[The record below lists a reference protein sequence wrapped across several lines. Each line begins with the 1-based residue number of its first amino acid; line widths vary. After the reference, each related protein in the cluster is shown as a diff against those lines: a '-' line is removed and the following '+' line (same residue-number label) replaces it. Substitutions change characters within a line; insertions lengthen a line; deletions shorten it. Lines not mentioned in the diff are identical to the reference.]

1 VATIFPPA
9 PSLSK
14 RHFQQQDIK
23 PVVVTSSIPPPSTS
37 SSSSSS
43 HIPLDNPKVTIG
55 KLNQLF
61 RERQKRNSL

>member
-37 SSSSSS
+37 SSSS